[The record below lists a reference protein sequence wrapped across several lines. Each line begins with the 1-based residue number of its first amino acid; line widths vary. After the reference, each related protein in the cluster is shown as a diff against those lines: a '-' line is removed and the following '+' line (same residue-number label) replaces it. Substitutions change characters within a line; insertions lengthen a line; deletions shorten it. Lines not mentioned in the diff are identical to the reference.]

1 MSIAVHRDTDSRACG
16 ATTTVKGQGDV
27 YVNSL
32 LASVQGDP
40 NTHGGGELAAS
51 VNDGTVYINNRKVV
65 LKGSSAAPDLACA
78 PAGPPHCDPF
88 SVGSS
93 PNVFACGGGSGGSI
107 SGSPDEATADPSG
120 SDLYPDPNTTDVAKA
135 DSIAQTRANENDPSE
150 GGETN
155 AGDVGAPSPSA
166 QAREQQAYEY
176 FRSIGYTDA
185 QAAGMVGN
193 LTNESALNP
202 NAINRGDGTDGS
214 DSIGIAQW
222 NSSRADELKKF
233 AASRGTTYNDFET
246 QLAFVDHELHT
257 TEGRAK
263 RQLDSASTPA
273 EAAVAMSNYERYAG
287 YKLGMQGHETQS
299 RAAAAE
305 RISGNN

>member
-1 MSIAVHRDTDSRACG
+1 MSTAVHRDTDSRACG
-16 ATTTVKGQGDV
+16 ATTTVKGQGNV

-40 NTHGGGELAAS
+40 NSHSGGELSAS
-51 VNDGTVYINNRKVV
+51 VNDGTVYINNLKVV
-65 LKGSSAAPDLACA
+65 LKGSSASPDSACA
-78 PAGPPHCDPF
+78 PAGPPHCNPF
-88 SVGSS
+88 SVGASTT
-93 PNVFACGGGSGGSI
+93 VFACGGGSGGSI
-107 SGSPDEATADPSG
+107 GGSPDEATPDPKG
-120 SDLYPDPNTTDVAKA
+120 SDLYPDPNTSDVAQEQA
-135 DSIAQTRANENDPSE
+135 IAQKRANDNDPSK
-150 GGETN
+150 GGEVN
-155 AGDVGAPSPSA
+155 IGDVGAPSEST

-202 NAINRGDGTDGS
+202 NAINRGDGSDGT

-233 AASRGTTYNDFET
+233 AASRGTSYDDFET
-246 QLAFVDHELHT
+246 QLAFVDHELNT
-257 TEGRAK
+257 TEGRAN
-263 RQLDSASTPA
+263 RQLDAATTPT

-287 YKLGMQGHETQS
+287 YKLGIQGHETQS